1 LSGSAVAISVTPSCE
16 ETLTG
21 GHVFSCEAVV
31 TIPDTETI
39 ATVRTA
45 HQLAAQANA
54 ASSDKALRL
63 PDDAGR
69 ARRGPEVEEAIS
81 IKKLHP
87 ESILIENVTLDAFVQ
102 SVVAGGCGGE
112 ACYGLSARVPIM
124 GVAGVKARGLVLR
137 SDILVSFNVNCEN
150 VSLAAVANDTVT
162 AIVNGGWATIND
174 IVSWVAVCGS
184 VDVTIT
190 LRNVTAA
197 KAVKTAILAGNVN
210 VTIGSTNVIGTL
222 ATTTTAT
229 TTTMANVLLAEPSTS
244 NTGAIVG
251 GIVGG
256 VAFMGGWVTYFVW
269 RKNNGN
275 QQPYSSLPS
284 MNF

>member
-1 LSGSAVAISVTPSCE
+1 M
-16 ETLTG
+16 
-21 GHVFSCEAVV
+21 
-31 TIPDTETI
+31 
-39 ATVRTA
+39 RTA

-229 TTTMANVLLAEPSTS
+229 TTTTTKTTTTTTATTTSTANTTTMANVLLAEPSTS